1 MLKFDKTTNSF
12 VEVNDPLESSIERAI
27 DKSQEI
33 LDRLDKLSK
42 LAEERDKIKEQLIF
56 KLEHITHR

>member
-42 LAEERDKIKEQLIF
+42 LAEERDKIK
-56 KLEHITHR
+56 